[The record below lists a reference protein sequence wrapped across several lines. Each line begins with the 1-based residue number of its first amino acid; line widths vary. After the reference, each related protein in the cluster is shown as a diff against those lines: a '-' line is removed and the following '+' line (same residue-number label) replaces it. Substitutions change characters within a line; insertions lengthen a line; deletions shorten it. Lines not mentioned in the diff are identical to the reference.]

1 MKRYTLRL
9 SPEAEDDLV
18 AIHAYVLA
26 QSQSERIAAQYVE
39 RIGGFSGIVR
49 HFPRTGT
56 VRDEIRA
63 GLRIVGFERSVSLA
77 FLVEDTDVIFLR
89 IMSGG
94 EAISGRRL
102 VEFEPSNR
110 SSSCRPNSSSSLS
123 SFRPERRRRTRAAK
137 AE

>member
-1 MKRYTLRL
+1 M
-9 SPEAEDDLV
+9 

-39 RIGGFSGIVR
+39 RIGGFLASFDT
-49 HFPRTGT
+49 FPERGT

-94 EAISGRRL
+94 KQFPADD
-102 VEFEPSNR
+102 
-110 SSSCRPNSSSSLS
+110 
-123 SFRPERRRRTRAAK
+123 
-137 AE
+137 